1 MERSV
6 ITNAVL
12 RYSYLAQDI
21 SDQLSKSRVWKVIA
35 ELASETQI
43 YVPSSPGGALKSF
56 GLGCS
61 AGTLSISPYTRPCL
75 AALCNLIID

>member
-6 ITNAVL
+6 ISNSVL

-43 YVPSSPGGALKSF
+43 YVPSSPGGTLKSF

-61 AGTLSISPYTRPCL
+61 AGTLRNSCDHPIPDH
-75 AALCNLIID
+75 A